1 MVLPLV
7 LLGQESSSTSTSSSS
22 RTFTV
27 KETSDAHLFEPS
39 AAIRVSA
46 PTVFPKP
53 TDKIMNIDQHHRP
66 DEVKPMIRPVLGRH
80 RAHCDAI
87 LAYAEGY
94 PLPVYMMFLETLR
107 ATGFTGDVVLA
118 IADASI
124 VREQVIPY
132 LTTLALATD
141 AVADD
146 GQMHVVVYQL
156 AMDCDSI
163 DGKVGRNILPRSG
176 DTDAFQM
183 CRLNHVYGWDDGTM
197 APDPRLGRVVA
208 TLRYEWYWIWSLRYQ
223 ANSWLLLLDSRDS
236 FFQSNPFADLP
247 RTVLD
252 PEGGMTEGLLY
263 FFGENASATRLGI
276 STKNRRWISVGY
288 GERTMEAIQEKPT
301 ICSGSTMGERI
312 AIETYLRAMVN
323 EHDEA
328 NVRMTGTYRTAGQ
341 SESTTPTQQPLLF
354 PSFRIRPGFSQLPV
368 LQRQAASRVDDSSYR
383 CVGAGHGHCQ
393 QSGRDADQASRGVGH
408 VRSRFARRLP
418 MGRRHP
424 LTRRPP
430 TRSRPAFGTLDGYK
444 KAKGMGK

>member
-7 LLGQESSSTSTSSSS
+7 LLGQESSS

-53 TDKIMNIDQHHRP
+53 TDKIRTSDHHHRP
-66 DEVKPMIRPVLGRH
+66 DEEVKPMIRPVLGRH

-107 ATGFTGDVVLA
+107 TTGFTGDVVLA

-124 VREQVIPY
+124 VRDQVIPY
-132 LTTLALATD
+132 LTTLALSTD
-141 AVADD
+141 HDNDD

-156 AMDCDSI
+156 VMDCDPM
-163 DGKVGRNILPRSG
+163 DGKVGRNVLPRSG

-197 APDPRLGRVVA
+197 APDPRSGRVVA
-208 TLRYEWYWIWSLRYQ
+208 TLRYEWYWIWSLQYQ
-223 ANSWLLLLDSRDS
+223 PNSWLLLLDSRDS
-236 FFQSNPFADLP
+236 FFQSNPFDDLP
-247 RTVLD
+247 RTVVD
-252 PEGGMTEGLLY
+252 PEEGGMTEGLLY
-263 FFGENASATRLGI
+263 LFGENASATRLGI

-328 NVRMTGTYRTAGQ
+328 NVRMTGT
-341 SESTTPTQQPLLF
+341 
-354 PSFRIRPGFSQLPV
+354 
-368 LQRQAASRVDDSSYR
+368 
-383 CVGAGHGHCQ
+383 
-393 QSGRDADQASRGVGH
+393 
-408 VRSRFARRLP
+408 
-418 MGRRHP
+418 
-424 LTRRPP
+424 
-430 TRSRPAFGTLDGYK
+430 
-444 KAKGMGK
+444 